1 MYITDVVLEKN
12 VLKQIQQK
20 LVTSV
25 IFMVLFA
32 LNILVSIAFV
42 VFAFIKQIGELNSYL
57 FGAFGIL
64 IPVFWFVV
72 AINEYKTY
80 KMAKQQ
86 ILEHGNFVLQ
96 KPTEVNAEHKYNS
109 STILN
114 IICAIL
120 VFVCFVAAL
129 VVQIIDFD
137 VTSLYTVVMLFV
149 LTVFMFYQMIISL
162 VNDKMFRIVIFNSEN
177 NN

>member
-64 IPVFWFVV
+64 IPVFWFGFFWR
-72 AINEYKTY
+72 
-80 KMAKQQ
+80 
-86 ILEHGNFVLQ
+86 L
-96 KPTEVNAEHKYNS
+96 
-109 STILN
+109 
-114 IICAIL
+114 
-120 VFVCFVAAL
+120 
-129 VVQIIDFD
+129 
-137 VTSLYTVVMLFV
+137 
-149 LTVFMFYQMIISL
+149 
-162 VNDKMFRIVIFNSEN
+162 R
-177 NN
+177 